1 MLFQIIL
8 WLNQRVICL
17 WKIFES
23 GACPIPMVCSDIP
36 QASPH
41 FLRDIKESIS
51 RMAIPEGIV
60 EPA

>member
-1 MLFQIIL
+1 MLRAKL
-8 WLNQRVICL
+8 LVYLNS
-17 WKIFES
+17 S
-23 GACPIPMVCSDIP
+23 GVSLRTVSSPLS

-60 EPA
+60 ESA

>member
-1 MLFQIIL
+1 VANA
-8 WLNQRVICL
+8 LNRFAVSSWMPFKYDPDGSL
-17 WKIFES
+17 
-23 GACPIPMVCSDIP
+23 DP

>member
-1 MLFQIIL
+1 MAVAGNSSRAERAEEVGGDSLAASWSIL
-8 WLNQRVICL
+8 SRAA
-17 WKIFES
+17 S
-23 GACPIPMVCSDIP
+23 A

-60 EPA
+60 EPG

>member
-1 MLFQIIL
+1 VAPQRELHGLNWLF
-8 WLNQRVICL
+8 
-17 WKIFES
+17 FF
-23 GACPIPMVCSDIP
+23 AADP

-60 EPA
+60 EPG